1 MKKEKSTQK
10 VKVEQVFTR
19 FSIVEPTNRRSITP
33 TMKTIEN
40 AFGKITVRSVYK
52 LITRDIKIF
61 LALATYI
68 YTNKDMVEEAMVHD
82 KKLLATTIDLY
93 DFVQNYLH
101 KQPSKPVYDA
111 VIDSLNVLI
120 QTYLEGE
127 YFVKSDDGV
136 ESIQVRTSILPFTEI
151 RTKKEKGQKGEK
163 IVVDLFIFEWTLRM
177 LTNPF
182 PRSLFIDNYLLQQ
195 TNSSVATLLCL
206 FLMSQPN
213 ATSYSKSFL
222 IEQLG
227 LQPLQ
232 ENDNIDRELKKAF
245 EELHKLGYIQSWHI
259 EKRRDDTYYVFSRT
273 KALPK
278 PKKKK

>member
-68 YTNKDMVEEAMVHD
+68 YTNKDMVQEAMVHD

-101 KQPSKPVYDA
+101 KQPSKLV
-111 VIDSLNVLI
+111 
-120 QTYLEGE
+120 
-127 YFVKSDDGV
+127 
-136 ESIQVRTSILPFTEI
+136 
-151 RTKKEKGQKGEK
+151 
-163 IVVDLFIFEWTLRM
+163 
-177 LTNPF
+177 
-182 PRSLFIDNYLLQQ
+182 
-195 TNSSVATLLCL
+195 
-206 FLMSQPN
+206 
-213 ATSYSKSFL
+213 
-222 IEQLG
+222 
-227 LQPLQ
+227 
-232 ENDNIDRELKKAF
+232 
-245 EELHKLGYIQSWHI
+245 
-259 EKRRDDTYYVFSRT
+259 
-273 KALPK
+273 
-278 PKKKK
+278 